1 MKRREQVTKNHIY
14 KILKYHTDCD
24 LRSMVYRE
32 LDTTIA
38 DITLPIIYSIEFQ
51 LYNLFNFR

>member
-14 KILKYHTDCD
+14 NILKYNILKYHTDCD

-38 DITLPIIYSIEFQ
+38 DITIPII
-51 LYNLFNFR
+51 